1 MNRRALIRARFA
13 TAFAAC
19 AIWSA
24 TFLSTGWAADKP
36 VKVLILSGQNNHN
49 WRATTPE
56 LQSILTQNGRFAVDV
71 TEHPETCDAATFSKY
86 DVLLSN
92 WNTFGKNATVKD
104 WPPQTREAFVNFVRN
119 GGGFVVVHAG
129 GASFPDWSD
138 YQKIIGGTWGKG
150 TGHGP
155 IHEFEVKF
163 TDAKSRITEGLAPFK
178 TTDELWHRMA
188 VQPDKTVLA
197 TAFSALDQ
205 GGSGN
210 DEPVVLVTQFGK
222 GRCFNL
228 VLGHDVK
235 GMQNP
240 GFQTLLVRGTEWAAT
255 GAVSADNQS
264 SH

>member
-138 YQKIIGGTWGKG
+138 YQKIIGGTWE
-150 TGHGP
+150 TLERVLQRAGHYSGGLSKIELARTMAAHMDP
-155 IHEFEVKF
+155 ARNTSASFNCF
-163 TDAKSRITEGLAPFK
+163 AEGLA
-178 TTDELWHRMA
+178 
-188 VQPDKTVLA
+188 
-197 TAFSALDQ
+197 AL
-205 GGSGN
+205 
-210 DEPVVLVTQFGK
+210 
-222 GRCFNL
+222 
-228 VLGHDVK
+228 
-235 GMQNP
+235 
-240 GFQTLLVRGTEWAAT
+240 
-255 GAVSADNQS
+255 
-264 SH
+264 